1 MFIGEIEI
9 KHKKSLKSTQ
19 IAIEIIRTKIE
30 LNTSWRTQLN
40 FGRFNV
46 NPKVRRERK
55 KERRKKI
62 NCRTI
67 VIKPGPRVDP
77 AKGPG
82 PGFHGSTRVNSGQPG
97 KNKNKIKF

>member
-9 KHKKSLKSTQ
+9 KNKKSLKSTQ

-46 NPKVRRERK
+46 NPKVRREK
-55 KERRKKI
+55 K
-62 NCRTI
+62 
-67 VIKPGPRVDP
+67 
-77 AKGPG
+77 
-82 PGFHGSTRVNSGQPG
+82 
-97 KNKNKIKF
+97 